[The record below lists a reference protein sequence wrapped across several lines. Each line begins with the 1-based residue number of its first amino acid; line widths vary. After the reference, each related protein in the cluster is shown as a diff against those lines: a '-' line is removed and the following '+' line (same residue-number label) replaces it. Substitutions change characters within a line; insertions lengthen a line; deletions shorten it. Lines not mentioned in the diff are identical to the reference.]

1 MVSELINF
9 YHSDLMN
16 ALYYFEYHGP
26 LNKTIGWIDQ
36 DQEVKKLFALI
47 KKIKFPRFKQF
58 IQWARY
64 LAANNQLHS
73 PRELQAAIVKKP
85 PRGKTG
91 EKWVKESEKMGDI
104 LQEIYNLY
112 KNKIQTKESKQ
123 LFEKLCEKIRKKYS
137 TIWPELKEESKKLPG
152 IRWKKKDPMV
162 CLLEPIDG
170 RLSHKLKYSE
180 IAFIEASQQTLNE
193 EDLFLHEII
202 KLLNNTRPIQKWV
215 KLDKEGVKAIAYE
228 LFTEMQSLRLI
239 QKIFGK
245 NPNFRTTIQ
254 HKLNNLWIPLIR
266 PETMFDED
274 ELERILTQAYKRI
287 PNHDYSAMY
296 QMSEL
301 YTELR
306 IILLN

>member
-1 MVSELINF
+1 MSELIDF

-26 LNKTIGWIDQ
+26 LHKTVGWIDQ
-36 DQEVKKLFALI
+36 DPEVKKLLALI

-58 IQWARY
+58 LQWARY
-64 LAANNQLHS
+64 LAANNRIHS
-73 PRELQAAIVKKP
+73 PRELQAAIVKNP

-91 EKWVKESEKMGDI
+91 EKWVDEAEKMGDI

-112 KNKIQTKESKQ
+112 TNKIQTKESKKQ
-123 LFEKLCEKIRKKYS
+123 FMDLCEKIKKKYS
-137 TIWPELKEESKKLPG
+137 TIWPKLKEESKKLPG
-152 IRWKKKDPMV
+152 IRWKKKDLVV
-162 CLLEPIDG
+162 CLLNPIDG

-180 IAFIEASQQTLNE
+180 IAFIEASEQTLNG
-193 EDLFLHEII
+193 EDLFLHEIV

-245 NPNFRTTIQ
+245 NPNFRSTIQ
-254 HKLNNLWIPLIR
+254 QKLYHLWIPLIR
-266 PETMFDED
+266 PDTMFDED
-274 ELERILTQAYKRI
+274 ELERILTKAYKRI
-287 PNHDYSAMY
+287 PNLEYSAMY